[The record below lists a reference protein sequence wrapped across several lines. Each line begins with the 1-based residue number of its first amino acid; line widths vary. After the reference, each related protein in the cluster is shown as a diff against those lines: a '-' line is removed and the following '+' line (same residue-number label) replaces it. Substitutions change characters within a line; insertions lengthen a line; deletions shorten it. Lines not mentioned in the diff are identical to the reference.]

1 MFKNKTKQNC
11 CISLNLGKQKVPK
24 SGLES
29 QSGSET
35 ERWGLVSSGRSPW
48 FGKLEKLYGFH
59 GGPECFSKANL
70 WFTDSWDERFSDPFL
85 SPWTSRVLRAMINCR
100 SAVAWVDLTSS
111 VITFLLIRPDWALMD
126 HQNVI
131 CF

>member
-1 MFKNKTKQNC
+1 MVVQSAFLKPTSDLLTAEVKD
-11 CISLNLGKQKVPK
+11 
-24 SGLES
+24 S
-29 QSGSET
+29 QI
-35 ERWGLVSSGRSPW
+35 
-48 FGKLEKLYGFH
+48 
-59 GGPECFSKANL
+59 
-70 WFTDSWDERFSDPFL
+70 L
-85 SPWTSRVLRAMINCR
+85 SRPWTSRVLRAMINCR